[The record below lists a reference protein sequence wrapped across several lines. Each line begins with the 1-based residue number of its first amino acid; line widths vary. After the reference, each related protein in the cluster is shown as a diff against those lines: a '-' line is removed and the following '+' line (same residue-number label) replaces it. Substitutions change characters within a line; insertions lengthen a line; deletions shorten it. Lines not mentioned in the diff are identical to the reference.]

1 MKKNY
6 SFLNGMSYAF
16 KFIFLLIF
24 LSGTALSVFANSVM
38 IGATSYPSIQAAVN
52 AASPGAVIM
61 VGPGTYN
68 ETIYVSKS
76 VNIQGPNAAI
86 SPNTGSRTTEAII
99 VAQSVASYLTPRA
112 FVVYSNS
119 TGVNVSIKGFK
130 ITGGEPLMDG
140 NYTNLSAIQILF
152 EKNFI
157 EAGSIFYGGVPFGA
171 VTITDNRFI
180 NIANTAVFLAGVG
193 SATVTDN
200 VIDQARGG
208 GIIITASFVRGEN
221 TITQTA
227 NVLRNKISHVSLEG
241 IQLAHTCKDAMVKDN
256 EIDFANTSNDPN
268 LGGIVL
274 WDPTLFQGT
283 KTITNNKVSNSFNG
297 LTIYR
302 GFDGNRVLIEGGDNI
317 TGKNITVNNNS
328 FDATN
333 INKAILHPGSGM
345 LNAECNWLGA
355 IDPLVVATRVSGN
368 VDYTPYLINAN
379 DNSTAMGFQPV
390 AGSCIDPATVI
401 FCGNNNDP
409 ERKVI
414 ICQITPGVS
423 NPEICI
429 PIADV
434 QKRLDAGDK
443 LGHCPLPGTADLQ
456 NITTR
461 ISTEEVKISP
471 NPANGGVF
479 KVELKNFKSS
489 TADIYIMAANG
500 MMISKK
506 FVQVSTGSIVQSF
519 NLRNVPAGVYYV
531 KVVSA
536 NGVRTSKISIKP

>member
-1 MKKNY
+1 MLF
-6 SFLNGMSYAF
+6 SFTVFA
-16 KFIFLLIF
+16 I
-24 LSGTALSVFANSVM
+24 SVKANSVM
-38 IGATSYPSIQAAVN
+38 IGSTSYPSIQAAVN
-52 AASPGAVIM
+52 AASPRATIV

-68 ETIYVSKS
+68 ETIYVNKS
-76 VNIQGPNAAI
+76 VDIQGPNAAI
-86 SPNTGSRTTEAII
+86 SPNTGSRTAEAII
-99 VAQSVASYLTPRA
+99 VAQPVAFSPTPRA
-112 FVVYSNS
+112 FIVYSTS
-119 TGVNVSIKGFK
+119 TGVDVSIKGFK

-140 NYTNLSAIQILF
+140 NFINLSAIQVLF
-152 EKNFI
+152 EKNFV
-157 EAGSIFYGGVPFGA
+157 EAGSVFYGGVPFGT

-180 NIANTAVFLAGVG
+180 NISNTAVFLAGVG
-193 SATVTDN
+193 TATVTDN
-200 VIDQARGG
+200 VIDGAVGG
-208 GIIITASFVRGEN
+208 GIIITASFIRGQN

-227 NVLRNKISHVSLEG
+227 NILRNKISHVSLEG
-241 IQLAHTCKDAMVKDN
+241 IQLAHTCKDAIVKDN
-256 EIDFANTSNDPN
+256 EINFANTSKDPN

-283 KTITNNKVSNSFNG
+283 KTISNNKVSNSFNG

-317 TGKNITVNNNS
+317 TGKNIMVNNNS

-333 INKAILHPGSGM
+333 INKAILHPGAGM

-355 IDPLVVATRVSGN
+355 VDPVVVATRVSGN
-368 VDYTPYLINAN
+368 VDYTPYLINQN
-379 DNSTAMGFQPV
+379 DNSPAIGFQPV
-390 AGSCIDPATVI
+390 PGSCTDPITFI
-401 FCGNNNDP
+401 YCGNNIED
-409 ERKVI
+409 KKKI
-414 ICQITPGVS
+414 ILCQITPG
-423 NPEICI
+423 NPGNEICI
-429 PIADV
+429 AFNDL

-461 ISTEEVKISP
+461 ISTEEVKVSP

-489 TADIYIMAANG
+489 AADIYIMGANG

-506 FVQVSTGSIVQSF
+506 FVQISTGSIVQSF